1 MTFPAFGRPHAW
13 LLVSLALTLL
23 LRVPSLLE
31 PPWYDD
37 EGIYAA
43 VAHAMSQGAAL
54 YRDVADNRPPGMYL
68 IYALFLGMSDAS
80 VFAVK
85 LGAAAA
91 VLATQVTVFFI
102 AWRQWN
108 ARTALVTALLFGLL
122 SSLPVLE
129 GNLANAEVF
138 MAFPIALAMLFAL
151 HGRFFSAGL
160 ALGGAFLIKQIAG
173 VELAALITGLLLFA
187 PDLRRSILRV
197 AAGFLVPTALTGL
210 GLLATGLLGDF
221 LFTGFGYYLGYV
233 QRETRIPATTIV
245 MKLALLL
252 ATVAVVW
259 WFARGHRSREQFQRT
274 LMPVWLAFGVFG
286 ALFTSRPYPHY
297 LLEAL
302 PPFLLVVVPA
312 FVAQWHAPLP
322 HLTVGRMVSVGALA
336 VVTCTLTLSIYVP
349 WVRWAA
355 PDRMA
360 LYYDNFLKFA
370 TGERSLQAYNDT
382 FDLRV
387 NRNVVLQRQIEALT
401 EPGDPVLIWGEE
413 PWLYELA
420 DLMPVAPF
428 VVSYYAYE
436 VPQGLHQVVTRLR
449 QERPRVVLWTQN
461 KAMFPELRAELD
473 RDYTV
478 VSSVGNALL
487 YQRLPGRNDLAAN
500 LPPGQSGGSQGVT
513 R

>member
-1 MTFPAFGRPHAW
+1 MTLPQFGRPHV
-13 LLVSLALTLL
+13 LLGVTLVLTLL
-23 LRVPSLLE
+23 LRVPSLVE

-43 VAHAMSQGAAL
+43 VAHALSQGAAL

-68 IYALFLGMSDAS
+68 IYALLLGSSDAS

-85 LGAAAA
+85 LGATAA
-91 VLATQVTVFFI
+91 VLGTQVTLFFI
-102 AWRQWN
+102 AWRLWN
-108 ARTALVTALLFGLL
+108 VRTALVTALLFGLL

-138 MAFPIALAMLFAL
+138 MALPIAIAMLLAL
-151 HGRFFSAGL
+151 HGRFFGAGV
-160 ALGGAFLIKQIAG
+160 AMGAAFLIKQIAG
-173 VELAALITGLLLFA
+173 VELAALLLAILLFA
-187 PDLRRSILRV
+187 PEVRRSVLLV
-197 AAGFLVPTALTGL
+197 LAGFLVPTLLTAVGL
-210 GLLATGLLGDF
+210 VLAGVLGDF
-221 LFTGFGYYLGYV
+221 LYAGFGYYFGYV
-233 QRETRIPATTIV
+233 QRETRIPATVIV
-245 MKLALLL
+245 MKVALLM
-252 ATVAVVW
+252 ATVAMIW
-259 WFARGHRSREQFQRT
+259 RFAGAQRSTAQFSRT

-297 LLEAL
+297 LLQAL
-302 PPFLLVVVPA
+302 PPFLMVVVPA

-322 HLTVGRMVSVGALA
+322 HLTVGRMATVSAIA
-336 VVTCTLTLSIYVP
+336 VTTCTLALSIYVP

-360 LYYDNFLKFA
+360 VYYENFLKFA
-370 TGERSLQAYNDT
+370 SGERSLQAYNDT

-387 NRNVVLQRQIEALT
+387 NRNVVLQRQIEAIT
-401 EPGDPVLIWGEE
+401 EPGDAVLIWGEE

-420 DLMPVAPF
+420 DLMPATPF

-436 VPQGLHQVVTRLR
+436 VPSGLQHVVARVR

-478 VSSVGNALL
+478 VSTVGNALL

-500 LPPGQSGGSQGVT
+500 LPPGTG